1 MTRILLIMVVGCF
14 LASCQEQA
22 GDIDKISPVSGY
34 AYEHMI
40 EKKTAQPKPGDFVYF
55 KMDLYDHKDSLLQTY
70 RGQDPLPS
78 VEILNPTDENRKRNP
93 LVDVISFLSV
103 GDSAAIIVPADS
115 LGGLPPNMAGTPH
128 IEYHV
133 VPTEIVAPEEHAAR
147 MAKLQEDQMAAIE
160 EMKQELPR
168 VEALTQSTL
177 TDYKA
182 GRLDVKTTPG
192 GVKYFIH
199 ERGDGDLPVAQNM
212 VTMNYY
218 GLTVSDGKRFDDSFS
233 RGRGYT
239 FRVANDQV
247 IQGWHDI
254 APFLPL
260 GSKASVFIPSDLGYG
275 ERGSPPNIGPGA
287 ELYFYMEVADLF
299 Y

>member
-1 MTRILLIMVVGCF
+1 MIITVACF
-14 LASCQEQA
+14 LAACQDKG
-22 GDIDKISPVSGY
+22 GDINKTSEVSGY
-34 AYEHMI
+34 VYEHMVQNN
-40 EKKTAQPKPGDFVYF
+40 TTLPKVGEYVYF
-55 KMDLYDHKDSLLQTY
+55 KMDLFDHKDSLLQSY
-70 RGQDPLPS
+70 GSQDPLPS
-78 VEILNPTDENRKRNP
+78 AEILDPTDQNRVKNP
-93 LVDVISFLSV
+93 LIDIISFLSV

-115 LGGLPPNMAGTPH
+115 VGGLPPGMAGTPH

-133 VPTEIVAPEEHAAR
+133 VPTEIISKEEHASR
-147 MAKLQEDQMAAIE
+147 MAAIQAEQMAAME
-160 EMKQELPR
+160 EMKKDLPR
-168 VEALTQSTL
+168 VEELTQSTL
-177 TDYKA
+177 ADYKA

-199 ERGDGDLPVAQNM
+199 ERGSGDLPVAQNM

-247 IQGWHDI
+247 IQGWHDV

>member
-1 MTRILLIMVVGCF
+1 
-14 LASCQEQA
+14 
-22 GDIDKISPVSGY
+22 
-34 AYEHMI
+34 MI
-40 EKKTAQPKPGDFVYF
+40 ENKSGLPNVGDFVYF
-55 KMDLYDHKDSLLQTY
+55 KMDLYDHQDSLLQSY
-70 RGQDPLPS
+70 GGQDPLPS
-78 VEILNPTDENRKRNP
+78 SEILDPTDENRMRNP
-93 LVDVISFLSV
+93 LIDVIAFLSV

-115 LGGLPPNMAGTPH
+115 VGGLPPSMAGTPH

-133 VPTEIVAPEEHAAR
+133 VPTEIVTAEEQASR
-147 MAKLQEDQMAAIE
+147 MAKLQAEQMAAIE

-177 TDYKA
+177 ADYKA

-199 ERGDGDLPVAQNM
+199 ERGDGNLPVAQNM

-233 RGRGYT
+233 RGRGYQ

-260 GSKASVFIPSDLGYG
+260 GSKASVFIPSGLGYG

-287 ELYFYMEVADLF
+287 ELYFYMEVADLI